1 MRMSIVL
8 SRVSFLLAIA
18 VYLFVC
24 LASFLVLWFAA
35 TEIIQL
41 WTILLNMCSVFIG
54 TYKRVM
60 A

>member
-24 LASFLVLWFAA
+24 LVSFLVLWFAA
-35 TEIIQL
+35 MEIIQL